1 MEPSPTFTPD
11 DLAAPA
17 VIADPYP
24 AYRALR
30 PSSPVRYLRA
40 PADPLIGRAQPLHA
54 WALLRHD
61 DVVAALRDPGTFSS
75 DVSGAFNVVMKL
87 SLLQDDPPRHTH
99 LRRLV
104 NRAFS
109 PRRVTDITPLIRGLA
124 ASLLDALGE
133 GPVEVM
139 RGYAIPLPMQVIAT
153 LLGIPREAWWTLRSW
168 SDAVIS
174 YTSLPQKERQ
184 QRLQEMYLYLR
195 EVLEDRRRRPTDDLI
210 SALVEAEIEGERLT
224 DAEAVGFCILLLIAG
239 NDTTTNLIGN
249 ALHLLSERPELW
261 RAARE
266 DRHLIDPILEETLRF
281 ASPVQ
286 RLLRLTT
293 RAVEVSGVTI
303 GEREL
308 VDVFYGAANRDPAAF
323 AEPDTFR
330 IERPAAEHV
339 AFGQGIHFCLGAPLA
354 RVEAALTLG
363 AFLDRFEAIEP
374 GSAPPARQRRAIM
387 PFGFDTLPL
396 TLRAG

>member
-1 MEPSPTFTPD
+1 
-11 DLAAPA
+11 
-17 VIADPYP
+17 
-24 AYRALR
+24 
-30 PSSPVRYLRA
+30 
-40 PADPLIGRAQPLHA
+40 
-54 WALLRHD
+54 
-61 DVVAALRDPGTFSS
+61 
-75 DVSGAFNVVMKL
+75 
-87 SLLQDDPPRHTH
+87 
-99 LRRLV
+99 
-104 NRAFS
+104 
-109 PRRVTDITPLIRGLA
+109 
-124 ASLLDALGE
+124 
-133 GPVEVM
+133 
-139 RGYAIPLPMQVIAT
+139 
-153 LLGIPREAWWTLRSW
+153 
-168 SDAVIS
+168 
-174 YTSLPQKERQ
+174 
-184 QRLQEMYLYLR
+184 
-195 EVLEDRRRRPTDDLI
+195 VLEERRRRPADDLI
-210 SALVEAEIEGERLT
+210 SALVEAEIEGERLA

-266 DRHLIDPILEETLRF
+266 DRRLIDPILEETLRF

-303 GEREL
+303 GEGEL

-374 GSAPPARQRRAIM
+374 GSAPPARQRRALM

-396 TLRAG
+396 ALRAGSG